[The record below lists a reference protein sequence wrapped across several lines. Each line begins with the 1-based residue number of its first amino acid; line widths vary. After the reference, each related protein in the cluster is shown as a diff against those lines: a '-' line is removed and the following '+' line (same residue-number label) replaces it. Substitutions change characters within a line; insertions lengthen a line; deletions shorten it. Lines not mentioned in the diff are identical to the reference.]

1 MLEEPII
8 FVIIFIVSLT
18 LKYLYN
24 KGQFGYLNPLFLRLF
39 YVGVIIHELAHY
51 LMCKIV
57 GVETRGIRIA
67 WRSQGTGERNPHG
80 AVGTHPPSFV
90 QAIFIGLAPLYV
102 GTWLIFLTLATAL
115 NSDFNIYIR
124 VISGLICFSILAAAA
139 PSSQDFN
146 NIPAA
151 FSDSP
156 ANSWYQVLLLFL
168 SGVTMWIILI
178 NIQVVF
184 LLDVFFYLTF
194 IAIYFMFKFSF
205 IGIKKIILS
214 LKSRNFKNPRESKI
228 RPFLRRRY
236 KPKKPVRLR

>member
-1 MLEEPII
+1 MIEEPII
-8 FVIIFIVSLT
+8 FVIIFIVSFT

-51 LMCKIV
+51 VMCKIV
-57 GVETRGIRIA
+57 GVETRGILIA
-67 WRSQGTGERNPHG
+67 WRSQITGERSPHG

-90 QAIFIGLAPLYV
+90 QAIFIGLAPLYI
-102 GTWLIFLTLATAL
+102 GTWLIFLTLTIAL
-115 NSDFNIYIR
+115 NPDFNIYIR

-151 FSDSP
+151 FSSSP
-156 ANSWYQVLLLFL
+156 ANSWYQVLLLSL
-168 SGVTMWIILI
+168 SGVTLWLILI
-178 NIQVVF
+178 NIQIVF
-184 LLDVFFYLTF
+184 LLDVLFYITF

-205 IGIKKIILS
+205 IGIKRIIIRLKIR
-214 LKSRNFKNPRESKI
+214 KFKKPRESKI
-228 RPFLRRRY
+228 SPFLRRRY

>member
-8 FVIIFIVSLT
+8 FVIIFIVSFI

-51 LMCKIV
+51 VMCKIV
-57 GVETRGIRIA
+57 GVETRGILIA
-67 WRSQGTGERNPHG
+67 WRSQKTGERSPHG

-90 QAIFIGLAPLYV
+90 QAIFIGLAPLYI
-102 GTWLIFLTLATAL
+102 GTWLIFLTLTIAL
-115 NSDFNIYIR
+115 RPDFNIYIR

-146 NIPAA
+146 TIPAA
-151 FSDSP
+151 FSSSP

-184 LLDVFFYLTF
+184 LLDLFFYLTF
-194 IAIYFMFKFSF
+194 IVIYFMFKFSF

-228 RPFLRRRY
+228 SPFLRRRY